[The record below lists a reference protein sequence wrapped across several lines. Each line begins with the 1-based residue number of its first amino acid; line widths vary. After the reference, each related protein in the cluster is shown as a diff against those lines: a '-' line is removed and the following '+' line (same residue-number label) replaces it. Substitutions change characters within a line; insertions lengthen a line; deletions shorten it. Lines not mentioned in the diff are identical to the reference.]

1 MSDKGNNTMYTVEDY
16 LMKEKHSKSI
26 FSTTSTVKRMFVLD
40 FSVRAFY
47 YKQGEST
54 SQCKPIST
62 FREIVSY
69 REFDCQN
76 AKIKASWPFAM
87 TIETLKQDMTVYFDT

>member
-1 MSDKGNNTMYTVEDY
+1 MFLKGQIYKMSDRGNTTMYTVEDY

-26 FSTTSTVKRMFVLD
+26 FSSTSTVKRLFVLD

-47 YKQGEST
+47 YKQGEAA
-54 SQCKPIST
+54 SQCKPVST

-69 REFDCQN
+69 REVENQN
-76 AKIKASWPFAM
+76 AKIKGTWPFAM
-87 TIETLKQDMTVYFDT
+87 TIETLK